1 MLASL
6 ANLEVFSLMSDNRT
20 TLLIT
25 SATSGVG
32 LAVVDSLR
40 NRRKELRII
49 GVSTEPFGQLRPE
62 FDEVICS
69 PSTDSEEFPMFIENL
84 CESKTV
90 DLVIAGRDDDIM
102 ALADSHDNPQSAIR
116 LQSGPGSTIRIF
128 RDKYLAYEWC
138 KERNIEFAE
147 SEKTNSSQI
156 TEDLGKLLTASGG
169 FPLVLKPR
177 CGDGSRGVHILRDE
191 EDLRHAQQLNNH
203 IIQEFVGKIPTED
216 TEPNLKFGV
225 PLFWN
230 FPELEQG
237 VIILIVDSRKGTGET
252 FTCIAT
258 HSQGVVN
265 RMWRE
270 DDAVHLD
277 LAKRIL
283 GELLADGFDGICNF
297 STMKA
302 LDGTWKVIEIN
313 PRFTGGTA
321 SRLLLGF
328 DEVGKVLLNSV
339 NIEVQG
345 ALGNRSEATL
355 LINRRARDITN

>member
-6 ANLEVFSLMSDNRT
+6 TNRENFLLKSDYRK

-32 LAVVDSLR
+32 LAVIDSVR
-40 NRRKELRII
+40 NRRKELRVI
-49 GVSTEPFGQLRPE
+49 GVSTEPFGQLSSE
-62 FDEVICS
+62 FDEVIYS
-69 PSTDSEEFPMFIENL
+69 PSTDSEEFPIFIESL
-84 CESKTV
+84 CQSEKV

-102 ALADSHDNPQSAIR
+102 ALADSHDSPQSAIR
-116 LQSGPGSTIRIF
+116 LQSGPGSLLKIF
-128 RDKYLAYEWC
+128 RDKYLAFEWC
-138 KERNIEFAE
+138 KTHNIEFAE
-147 SEKTNSSQI
+147 SIDTNLSQS
-156 TEDLGKLLTASGG
+156 TEDLEILLHTSGG

-191 EDLRHAQQLNNH
+191 EDLRSAKLLNNH
-203 IIQEFVGKIPTED
+203 IFQEFVGKIPTENI
-216 TEPNLKFGV
+216 EPNLKVGV

-237 VIILIVDSRKGTGET
+237 VIVLVVDGEKGTGET

-265 RMWRE
+265 KMWRN
-270 DDAVHLD
+270 DDSVLLD

-283 GELLADGFDGICNF
+283 GELLAEGFDGICNF
-297 STMKA
+297 SAMKA

-328 DEVGKVLLNSV
+328 DEVGKVLLNLLSLDL
-339 NIEVQG
+339 QS
-345 ALGNRSEATL
+345 ALRSSPESTL
-355 LINRRARDITN
+355 LINRKARDIID